1 MKFLA
6 KVQELETAWCVHSGG
21 LEGTWGGGVEAWL
34 GKGLALS
41 PLP

>member
-21 LEGTWGGGVEAWL
+21 LEGTWGGVLKHG
-34 GKGLALS
+34 
-41 PLP
+41 